1 MRLMRLLVPAAILA
15 APIVGV
21 GAAPADAQIL
31 CEQVYVSGTLV
42 NPPTDASWC
51 DEQIIASMCAYQ
63 HEGVDSTLSVAV
75 FLCVPAP
82 LVGTTPPPG
91 ADPS

>member
-1 MRLMRLLVPAAILA
+1 MRLMRLLMTSAVLA

-21 GAAPADAQIL
+21 GAAPANAQIL
-31 CEQVYVSGTLV
+31 CEQATISGSLGT
-42 NPPTDASWC
+42 PPADASWC
-51 DEQIIASMCAYQ
+51 DDQIIASMCVYQ
-63 HEGVDSTLSVAV
+63 HEAVDSTLSAAV

-82 LVGTTPPPG
+82 LVGTTPPG